1 MPAPRAPI
9 RPSGVGT
16 ADRLTGAVAT
26 MTDPTAAEA
35 EVEAARAAA
44 EQRAATAEAGRAEAE
59 RRAAIADQM
68 RADADDATEDM
79 STRLALEEER
89 ARQAHDRLAEATT
102 AHAAEIEL
110 IGRQAQQAI
119 AAAQIERDATVQAAE
134 TARDA
139 ALDKARERGQEA
151 QQAAQRAA
159 VAQARA
165 EAAAA
170 EATRIRQDAAR
181 ELDQLRA
188 NAAAELDRLRAD
200 TAREREELR
209 ELLQDQACH
218 LTEARDTQ
226 RRRAE
231 RAEHDL
237 DAARAELAQLRSRAA
252 AADASS
258 APRRRRAGQ
267 TAES

>member
-1 MPAPRAPI
+1 
-9 RPSGVGT
+9 
-16 ADRLTGAVAT
+16 
-26 MTDPTAAEA
+26 
-35 EVEAARAAA
+35 
-44 EQRAATAEAGRAEAE
+44 
-59 RRAAIADQM
+59 M

-159 VAQARA
+159 VAEARA
-165 EAAAA
+165 EAAAAA

-226 RRRAE
+226 HRRAE

-237 DAARAELAQLRSRAA
+237 DAARAELAQLRSKAA